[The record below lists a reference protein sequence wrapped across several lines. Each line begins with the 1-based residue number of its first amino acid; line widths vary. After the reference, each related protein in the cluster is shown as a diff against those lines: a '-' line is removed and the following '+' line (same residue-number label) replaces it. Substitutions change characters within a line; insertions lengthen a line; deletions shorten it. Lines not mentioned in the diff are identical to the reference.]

1 MVSSPQGLGPGYL
14 LASLQPTGLRRVA
27 RPRNIADHRRTGGEL
42 EVAANRRNGTVAPEP
57 ALVGLLAASRG
68 HPRTVLPTVASVV
81 TTVAALY
88 FGREVFLPI
97 AVALLLTFAIA
108 PVVSWL
114 KRLGVPRVAA
124 VIASVAGAFA
134 ALSLFSFIVATQVSD
149 LAQNI
154 TIYQYNILTK
164 VRAMKETGLGG
175 GIISQ
180 VSSVIERVG
189 QEIDR
194 QEPQLPS
201 AAEQPKRDPIPVEVV
216 SHEKPLEVLQNLI
229 GPMISPL
236 SSAGL
241 VIIVVIFMLMER
253 EDLRDRFIRLVGY
266 GDLHRTT
273 QALQDAGKRVGQ
285 YLLMQLVVNAIYA
298 VPITIGLWVLGIP
311 NALLWGLL
319 ALALRFVPYIG
330 PIIGALLPL
339 FLALAVAPGWSLLLW
354 TAALFIIVELVTGNV
369 IEPWLYGSHT
379 GLSPLAIIV
388 AAIFWTWLWGPIGL
402 VLSTPLTVCLVV
414 LGRHV
419 PQFEFLDVLFGNEPV
434 LEPHARLYQRLL
446 AGDPEEATDHAEE
459 MLEDKYLFE
468 FYGKVAI
475 PALLLGEQDR
485 ERGVMDEEQRRQ
497 VADSALTLVANL
509 DDSAQ
514 QEAGEEEDQEAEK
527 AAQGQPAEKK
537 LEDSSGGA
545 DEEVDLPDGL
555 GIAVLC
561 AGGRGELDDAAAAML
576 AQVLEVQGAEATRAS
591 FAELEPSAIH
601 RLDLSALDCV
611 AIGFLNRQSAQH
623 ARFMV
628 RRLKRLKAKLRVG
641 IVFWSEVGNTD
652 EAAAAELA
660 GTLNA
665 DFVAFGMVDAVTG
678 ALSRKA
684 AVALKPAHRRRQPAR
699 RKQLQAAE

>member
-1 MVSSPQGLGPGYL
+1 M
-14 LASLQPTGLRRVA
+14 
-27 RPRNIADHRRTGGEL
+27 
-42 EVAANRRNGTVAPEP
+42 AANRGNGVGASEP
-57 ALVGLLAASRG
+57 RLASLLAASRG
-68 HPRTVLPTVASVV
+68 HPRTALPTVASVV

-114 KRLGVPRVAA
+114 KRAGVPRIAA

-134 ALSLFSFIVATQVSD
+134 ALSLFSFVVATQVSD

-154 TIYQYNILTK
+154 PVYQINILTK
-164 VRAMKETGLGG
+164 VRALKENGLGG
-175 GIISQ
+175 GIISRL
-180 VSSVIERVG
+180 SGVIERVG

-201 AAEQPKRDPIPVEVV
+201 AAQAPKREPIPVEVV

-229 GPMISPL
+229 GPLISPL
-236 SSAGL
+236 GSAGL

-285 YLLMQLVVNAIYA
+285 YLLMQLVVNTIYA
-298 VPITIGLWVLGIP
+298 IPITIGLWVLGIP

-330 PIIGALLPL
+330 PIVGALLPL

-354 TAALFIIVELVTGNV
+354 TAALFIVVELVTGNV

-446 AGDPEEATDHAEE
+446 AGDPDEATDHAEE
-459 MLEDKYLFE
+459 MLEEKYLFQ
-468 FYGKVAI
+468 FYAQVAI

-485 ERGVMDEEQRRQ
+485 GRGVMDDEQRRQ
-497 VADSALTLVANL
+497 VADSAMTLVANL

-514 QEAGEEEDQEAEK
+514 QEAEEEEAEQVAEADEK
-527 AAQGQPAEKK
+527 AADKEAREKKAPEKKAPEKKVGDDKPAE
-537 LEDSSGGA
+537 EGA
-545 DEEVDLPDGL
+545 DGDEIDLPDGS
-555 GIAVLC
+555 GVTVLC
-561 AGGRGELDDAAAAML
+561 AGGRGELDDASAAML
-576 AQVLEVQGAEATRAS
+576 AQVLEVQGASVSKAS
-591 FAELEPSAIH
+591 FTDLEPLAIR
-601 RLDLSALDCV
+601 RLDLEATDAV
-611 AIGFLNRQSAQH
+611 VIGFLNRQSTQH

-628 RRLKRLKAKLRVG
+628 RRLKRIKAKLRVG
-641 IVFWSEVGNTD
+641 IVFWSEVGNPD
-652 EAAAAELA
+652 DKAAAELA
-660 GTLNA
+660 ATLNA

-678 ALSRKA
+678 ALSHKA
-684 AVALKPAHRRRQPAR
+684 AIMLKPARRRRQPAR

>member
-1 MVSSPQGLGPGYL
+1 M
-14 LASLQPTGLRRVA
+14 
-27 RPRNIADHRRTGGEL
+27 
-42 EVAANRRNGTVAPEP
+42 VAANRRNGVGGASEP
-57 ALVGLLAASRG
+57 RLASLLAASRG
-68 HPRTVLPTVASVV
+68 HPRTALPTVASVV

-114 KRLGVPRVAA
+114 KRLGIPRIAA

-134 ALSLFSFIVATQVSD
+134 ALSLFSFVVATQVSD

-154 TIYQYNILTK
+154 PVYQINILTK
-164 VRAMKETGLGG
+164 VRALKENGLGG
-175 GIISQ
+175 GIISRL
-180 VSSVIERVG
+180 SGVIERVG

-201 AAEQPKRDPIPVEVV
+201 AAEAPKREPIPVEVV
-216 SHEKPLEVLQNLI
+216 SHEKPLEVLQNLV
-229 GPMISPL
+229 GPLISPL

-330 PIIGALLPL
+330 PIVGALLPL

-354 TAALFIIVELVTGNV
+354 TAALFIVVELVTGNV

-485 ERGVMDEEQRRQ
+485 ERGVMDAEQRRQ
-497 VADSALTLVANL
+497 VADSAMTLVSNL

-514 QEAGEEEDQEAEK
+514 QEAEEEEDQEAAKAEEGKSSEK
-527 AAQGQPAEKK
+527 SATE
-537 LEDSSGGA
+537 LEDKSGEA
-545 DEEVDLPDGL
+545 DDEEVDLPDGS

-591 FAELEPSAIH
+591 FADLEPSAIR
-601 RLDLSALDCV
+601 RLDLAAIDSV
-611 AIGFLNRQSAQH
+611 VIGFLNRQSTQH

-628 RRLKRLKAKLRVG
+628 RRLKRIKPRLRVG
-641 IVFWSEVGNTD
+641 IVLWSEVGNDDTQ
-652 EAAAAELA
+652 AAVDLAASM
-660 GTLNA
+660 NA
-665 DFVAFGMVDAVTG
+665 DFTAFGMVDAVTG
-678 ALSRKA
+678 ALSSKA
-684 AVALKPAHRRRQPAR
+684 AVTLKAAHRRRPPSR
-699 RKQLQAAE
+699 RKQLQAAQ

>member
-1 MVSSPQGLGPGYL
+1 MAGNRGSGMRASETG
-14 LASLQPTGLRRVA
+14 LAS
-27 RPRNIADHRRTGGEL
+27 
-42 EVAANRRNGTVAPEP
+42 
-57 ALVGLLAASRG
+57 LLAASRG
-68 HPRTVLPTVASVV
+68 HPRTALPTMASVV

-114 KRLGVPRVAA
+114 KRAGIPRLAA

-134 ALSLFSFIVATQVSD
+134 ALALFSFVVATQVSD

-154 TIYQYNILTK
+154 PVYQVNIVTK
-164 VRAMKETGLGG
+164 IRALKENGLGG
-175 GIISQ
+175 GIISRLTG
-180 VSSVIERVG
+180 VIERVG
-189 QEIDR
+189 QEINR

-201 AAEQPKRDPIPVEVV
+201 AAEAPKREPIPVQVV
-216 SHEKPLEVLQNLI
+216 SQEKPLEMLQNLI
-229 GPMISPL
+229 EPLLSPL
-236 SSAGL
+236 GSAGL

-285 YLLMQLVVNAIYA
+285 YLLMQLVVNTVYA
-298 VPITIGLWVLGIP
+298 VPITAGLWVLGIP

-330 PIIGALLPL
+330 PIIGAMLPL
-339 FLALAVAPGWSLLLW
+339 FLALAVAPGWTLLVW
-354 TAALFIIVELVTGNV
+354 TAALFIVTELVTGNV

-446 AGDPEEATDHAEE
+446 AGDPDEATDHAEE
-459 MLEDKYLFE
+459 MLEEKYLFQ
-468 FYGKVAI
+468 FYDQVAI

-485 ERGVMDEEQRRQ
+485 TRGVMDDEQRRQ
-497 VADSALTLVANL
+497 VAQSAQTLVANL

-514 QEAGEEEDQEAEK
+514 QEAEEE
-527 AAQGQPAEKK
+527 
-537 LEDSSGGA
+537 A
-545 DEEVDLPDGL
+545 DEENASAGEGKAANAKAANAKTSSAKTSTGKPSNGKTSNGKAGEAKAEDAEEVELPDGS
-555 GIAVLC
+555 GISVLC

-576 AQVLEVQGAEATRAS
+576 AQVLEVQGADASKATFADLEASGIR
-591 FAELEPSAIH
+591 
-601 RLDLSALDCV
+601 RLDLDGKDAV
-611 AIGFLNRQSAQH
+611 VIGFLNRDSTKH
-623 ARFMV
+623 ARFTV
-628 RRLKRLKAKLRVG
+628 RRLKRIKPGLRVG
-641 IVFWSEVGNTD
+641 VVFWSEIGNADTQ
-652 EAAAAELA
+652 AAAELA
-660 GTLNA
+660 GDLNA
-665 DFVAFGMVDAVTG
+665 DFVAFGMVEAVNGT
-678 ALSRKA
+678 LSNEA
-684 AVALKPAHRRRQPAR
+684 AIALKPGHHRRNPAR
-699 RKQLQAAE
+699 RKRLQLAAE